1 MRTENTD
8 QLRLGHWLI
17 EADRRC
23 GQMSVEYDMDRLA
36 ATAIKCLDAAVLC
49 RNNTQ
54 LCVHVYPLQIVC
66 PDDILKYDNRS
77 HEGSCFH
84 VL

>member
-36 ATAIKCLDAAVLC
+36 AIAIKLHSIHTCACTFTHCRVAIMCVPLALVTFPCLE
-49 RNNTQ
+49 T
-54 LCVHVYPLQIVC
+54 PTT
-66 PDDILKYDNRS
+66 
-77 HEGSCFH
+77 
-84 VL
+84 

>member
-1 MRTENTD
+1 MRAENTD

-17 EADRRC
+17 EADRRR

-36 ATAIKCLDAAVLC
+36 ATAIKPL
-49 RNNTQ
+49 NTH

-66 PDDILKYDNRS
+66 PDEILKYDNRS
-77 HEGSCFH
+77 HEDSCFH